1 MSDSA
6 DHISKYEFADNRN
19 NGLITKI
26 WGGAGWIF
34 GHSVTFGYPLQPSP
48 EQKSSYKNFFT
59 LFGDVLPCRYCRESY
74 IRFISEGDTMLTDD
88 VMESRQT
95 LTLWFYNIH
104 EAVNRKLGVDY
115 GVTYEDLVNKY
126 ESFRAKCT
134 PTPVAADKG
143 KIAPQGCVAP
153 LDYKAYSYKKINQID
168 CPIFNMDLLK
178 PFVRLA
184 EIRGI
189 DPNLFRFYRL
199 ISHAGGD
206 FSRIKKTDDWTKR
219 NYYCR
224 RQIVRMRESA
234 VPSVE
239 SDGEWKDTPTVD
251 ELKLLVHMSSNLNK
265 QELGQCVRK
274 LLSNVTYLCSIQT
287 VY

>member
-1 MSDSA
+1 MSDSP

-34 GHSVTFGYPLQPSP
+34 GHSVTFGYPLQPTP
-48 EQKSSYKNFFT
+48 KQKVSYKNFFT

-74 IRFISEGDTMLTDD
+74 VRFISEGDTMLTDD

-95 LTLWFYNIH
+95 LSLWFYNIH

-134 PTPVAADKG
+134 PTPASADKG

-178 PFVRLA
+178 PFIRLA

-189 DPNLFRFYRL
+189 KPDLFRFYRL
-199 ISHAGGD
+199 ISHANGD
-206 FSRIKKTDDWTKR
+206 FSQIKKTEDWTNR

-239 SDGEWKDTPTVD
+239 SDGEWKDTPTID
-251 ELKLLVHMSSNLNK
+251 ELKLLVNMSSNLNK
-265 QELGQCVRK
+265 QELAQCVRK